1 MPNPPKSSCGGSF
14 KLGTTSPHV
23 DWLPDSALGIPVSKS
38 LSEGYAS
45 QWAGLMLAG
54 QYNFLHLCLQ
64 GDCAHLCRVE
74 LPVRHRL
81 GPARAESCDQDSRDP
96 CQFQIPPNTDLH
108 SCTCPAHSPSAD
120 LGHWGPPSLG
130 ISACPQMTSWCRGWW
145 SPAPQ
150 NHSEAAA
157 ANWWHSGVI

>member
-1 MPNPPKSSCGGSF
+1 MGTSRPVGLRLVSQSCMACRGERAQSPKSSCGGSF
-14 KLGTTSPHV
+14 KLGTTSPHL

-54 QYNFLHLCLQ
+54 QCNFLHLCLQ
-64 GDCAHLCRVE
+64 GDYAHLCRVQ
-74 LPVRHRL
+74 LPVRRRL

-120 LGHWGPPSLG
+120 LGHWGPPGLG
-130 ISACPQMTSWCRGWW
+130 S
-145 SPAPQ
+145 
-150 NHSEAAA
+150 
-157 ANWWHSGVI
+157 